1 MIKHILLAS
10 SAFKEHLSADVVNS
24 ELKRGIKDGKFKG
37 KCTIFT
43 VADGGT
49 GTMQIIGSHVRHRV
63 VSVTTSSP
71 EFDQIKASYIV
82 FKKDGIKTAFIEY
95 ASAGGIALSKKRD
108 AINASSYGVGA
119 MIKHALVNSRCNKII
134 LGLGDSATTDC
145 GMGIMQALGVR
156 FYDNDN
162 RLIRTSHSID
172 ISRIHK
178 IDTDQ
183 LIPSLPNN
191 FPEIICYC
199 DGISSMGGSDGC
211 WMRAKQ
217 KGASES
223 EIIQLERGVNN
234 FMRVCKKQ
242 FDIEL
247 SDIQMSGCAGG
258 VGGGLKAVLNA
269 SLVLGANAVLEL
281 LEFEKTLEKID
292 CVVIGEGQIDNT
304 TFTNKVTQ
312 LIANIAKSKNIPVI
326 AVCAQLKDINIKQI
340 NQQGINLVL
349 RTEMQNYDGGLEA
362 IKKNRMGKSI
372 VYNTG
377 IQIGNLLSFTMRYNP
392 VT

>member
-10 SAFKEHLSADVVNS
+10 SAFKEHLSADEVNS
-24 ELKRGIKDGKFKG
+24 ELERGIKDGEFKG
-37 KCTIFT
+37 MCTIFT

-63 VSVTTSSP
+63 VSVITSSP
-71 EFDQIKASYIV
+71 EFDQIKTSYIV

-108 AINASSYGVGA
+108 ALKASSYGVGEL
-119 MIKHALVNSRCNKII
+119 IKHAFINTKCKKII

-172 ISRIHK
+172 ILRIHK

-183 LIPSLPNN
+183 LIPSSSNK
-191 FPEIICYC
+191 FPEITCYC
-199 DGISSMGGSDGC
+199 DGISSMGGNDGC
-211 WMRAKQ
+211 WRRAKQ

-223 EIIQLERGVNN
+223 EIMQLERGVQN
-234 FMRVCKKQ
+234 FMKVCEEQ
-242 FDIEL
+242 FDIVL
-247 SDIQMSGCAGG
+247 NNMPMSGCAGG
-258 VGGGLKAVLNA
+258 VAGGLKAVLNA
-269 SLVLGANAVLEL
+269 SLALGANAILKL
-281 LEFEKTLEKID
+281 LNFEKTIENVD
-292 CVVIGEGQIDNT
+292 CIIIGEGQIDNT

-312 LIANIAKSKNIPVI
+312 FIANIAKNKNIPVI
-326 AVCAQLKDINIKQI
+326 AICAELKDLSIKQI
-340 NQQGINLVL
+340 NRQGINFVL
-349 RTEMQNYDGGLEA
+349 RTELQSYEGGLETV
-362 IKKNRMGKSI
+362 KSKGLGKSI
-372 VYNTG
+372 IYNTG
-377 IQIGNLLSFTMRYNP
+377 IQIGNLLNLQIR
-392 VT
+392 